1 MMKYSSAMIGNSS
14 SGIIESSSFELPVL
28 NIGDRQKGRV
38 QSYNVINVSYNE
50 KKITEGIKKITE
62 DDFRKKLV
70 GMKNPYGDGESSLRI
85 SKVLENVSINKDLI
99 IKKFNNL

>member
-1 MMKYSSAMIGNSS
+1 MIGNSS

-50 KKITEGIKKITE
+50 KK
-62 DDFRKKLV
+62 
-70 GMKNPYGDGESSLRI
+70 
-85 SKVLENVSINKDLI
+85 
-99 IKKFNNL
+99 